1 MFAHRQQRMILL
13 EFLVICASINSVWS
27 MNRRY
32 LYQEAASQQ
41 IQAQPSR
48 PIGKWA
54 PSLESV
60 SEYHENQLQ
69 QHRPHR
75 PLIDDFSDIGDH
87 ENLANPLT
95 LAAADIYYPLPDEQP
110 KVSPP
115 ASVSQVGSVLRQSQ
129 SIAPYAQSRSKSR
142 LGLFMSRLPGV
153 KQYES
158 IINKGLMGMHTLD
171 LRLIAESYL
180 EAKFYTRHRNEAR
193 LSCIFSFCNG
203 VIARSRDH
211 PLGIPLA
218 VASGV
223 SAIGMEIVL
232 NRLRR
237 LQRDIKQFLCD
248 HDSGCF
254 LMDQIEQLQCNT
266 PRSISVNVQRLLNE
280 LRVHNELPLLG
291 Q

>member
-1 MFAHRQQRMILL
+1 
-13 EFLVICASINSVWS
+13 
-27 MNRRY
+27 MNRQNVRY
-32 LYQEAASQQ
+32 LYQGAASQQ
-41 IQAQPSR
+41 RQAQPSR
-48 PIGKWA
+48 PIGRWA

-60 SEYHENQLQ
+60 IENHENYVQ
-69 QHRPHR
+69 QHQ

-115 ASVSQVGSVLRQSQ
+115 ASVSHVGSVERQSQ
-129 SIAPYAQSRSKSR
+129 SIVPHAQSRSQSR
-142 LGLFMSRLPGV
+142 LGLFISRLPGV
-153 KQYES
+153 KQYDS
-158 IINKGLMGMHTLD
+158 IINKGLMGMQTLD

-237 LQRDIKQFLCD
+237 LRRDIQQFLCN
-248 HDSGCF
+248 HDGGCF
-254 LMDQIEQLQCNT
+254 LMDQIEQLDYST
-266 PRSISVNVQRLLNE
+266 PKSISVNVQRLLNE